1 MNRQETDRLID
12 KYLEG
17 ATSPEEELLLAGEVS
32 RPDAPAEWR
41 VIATMLGTL
50 TLDEAEYDRS
60 VKSGEWRVKSG
71 EWRVKSGELKVKSGE
86 KGRRSMSGW
95 KGWAIAASIVV
106 VAGVG
111 LWFNSQQESS
121 TDIAIAYVDGKTI
134 TDEDRVLAMAEDA
147 VCDIFSNSDAESS
160 LYEIFNPEE

>member
-1 MNRQETDRLID
+1 MNRQETERLID

-17 ATSPEEELLLAGEVS
+17 ATSPEEELLLAGEVN
-32 RPDAPAEWR
+32 RPDAPAEWK

-50 TLDEAEYDRS
+50 TLDEAEYDRT
-60 VKSGEWRVKSG
+60 VKSEEWRVKSTCG
-71 EWRVKSGELKVKSGE
+71 PKTTLHAEQTKPTLTANRWKSWS
-86 KGRRSMSGW
+86 
-95 KGWAIAASIVV
+95 IAASIIV
-106 VAGVG
+106 VAGIG
-111 LWFNSQQESS
+111 LWFYSQQNSS
-121 TDIAIAYVDGKTI
+121 TDIAIAYVDGQTI

>member
-1 MNRQETDRLID
+1 MNRKETERLID

-17 ATSPEEELLLAGEVS
+17 VTSPEEELLLAGEVNQ
-32 RPDAPAEWR
+32 PDAPAEWK

-50 TLDEAEYDRS
+50 TLDEAEYDKTVKREEWS
-60 VKSGEWRVKSG
+60 VKRE
-71 EWRVKSGELKVKSGE
+71 E
-86 KGRRSMSGW
+86 KATRSISGW
-95 KGWAIAASIVV
+95 KGWSIAASIIV
-106 VAGVG
+106 VAGIG
-111 LWFNSQQESS
+111 LWFYSQQNSS
-121 TDIAIAYVDGKTI
+121 TDIAIAYVDGQTI

>member
-1 MNRQETDRLID
+1 MNRQETERLID

-17 ATSPEEELLLAGEVS
+17 ATSPEEELLLAGEVN
-32 RPDAPAEWR
+32 RPDTPAEWK

-50 TLDEAEYDRS
+50 TLDEAEYDRTVKSEEWSEESEEKS
-60 VKSGEWRVKSG
+60 VKRE
-71 EWRVKSGELKVKSGE
+71 E
-86 KGRRSMSGW
+86 KATRSISRW
-95 KGWAIAASIVV
+95 KGWSIAASIIV
-106 VAGVG
+106 VAGIG
-111 LWFNSQQESS
+111 LWFYSQQNSS
-121 TDIAIAYVDGKTI
+121 TDIAIAYVDGQTI